1 MSTANPAK
9 PMHAD
14 PIARIAHYPVTFFAI
29 GMGMMGL
36 TLATRAAE
44 HAFDLPQLASLWVL
58 GLSVMLLCAVAIGY
72 AVKAIAHPAEVKAEW
87 NHPVRIAFFPAIS
100 ISLLLLSAALLEP
113 APQVAHAVWLAGT
126 ALQGVLALSVISAW
140 IGHRPFQ
147 PGQLTPAWFIPAVG
161 NVIVPLAGARLGYT
175 EISWLFFSGGLVFWV
190 VLLTMV
196 VNRLMFH
203 DPLPGRMVPT
213 LMILVA
219 PPAVAFTAWLRL
231 NGDVGPFGHF
241 LLSAAY
247 VFALIVATQ
256 VGRFRAI
263 PFALSWWAL
272 SFPLAALTIASFGYA
287 EAAGSVSHR
296 LIGLSLLAL
305 LGAVVTGLILRTALA
320 IRAGAICLPE

>member
-1 MSTANPAK
+1 MIATTADAT
-9 PMHAD
+9 A
-14 PIARIAHYPVTFFAI
+14 ASRLAHYPISFFAI
-29 GMGMMGL
+29 GMGMFGL

-44 HAFDLPQLASLWVL
+44 TAFGLRHDASFAVL
-58 GLSVMLLCAVAIGY
+58 VVSAAALLVVTLGY
-72 AVKAIAHPAEVKAEW
+72 ALKALRRPAEVAAEW
-87 NHPVRIAFFPAIS
+87 HHPVRIAFFPATS
-100 ISLLLLSAALLEP
+100 ISLLLFATALVEP
-113 APQVAHAVWLAGT
+113 APGVAEAVWIAAT

-147 PGQLTPAWFIPAVG
+147 PTQMSPAWFIPAVG
-161 NVIVPLAGARLGYT
+161 NVIVPIAGARFGYM

-190 VLLTMV
+190 VLLTLV

-231 NGDVGPFGHF
+231 TGEPGLFGHF

-247 VFALIVATQ
+247 VFALVVTTQ
-256 VGRFRAI
+256 VGKFRRM

-272 SFPLAALTIASFGYA
+272 SFPIAALAIASFGYA
-287 EAAGSVSHR
+287 HAAASAPHR
-296 LIGLSLLAL
+296 LIGAALLAL
-305 LGAVVTGLILRTALA
+305 LVAVVAGLIARTLLA
-320 IRAGAICLPE
+320 IRNGAICVPE

>member
-1 MSTANPAK
+1 MSTANPAATTH
-9 PMHAD
+9 PAPD
-14 PIARIAHYPVTFFAI
+14 VRIAHYPVTFFAI

-44 HAFDLPQLASLWVL
+44 HAFDLPKPASAWVL
-58 GLSVMLLCAVAIGY
+58 GLSVLLLCAVAVGY

-87 NHPVRIAFFPAIS
+87 NHPVRIAFFPAVS
-100 ISLLLLSAALLEP
+100 ISLLLLAAALLEP
-113 APQVAHAVWLAGT
+113 MPQVAHWVWLAGT
-126 ALQGVLALSVISAW
+126 LLQGILALSVISAW
-140 IGHRPFQ
+140 IGHRAFQ

-190 VLLTMV
+190 VLLTLV

-203 DPLPGRMVPT
+203 DPLPGKMVPT

-231 NGDVGPFGHF
+231 NDEVGPFGHF
-241 LLSAAY
+241 LLSTAY

-256 VGRFRAI
+256 AGRFRAI

-272 SFPLAALTIASFGYA
+272 SFPLAALSIASFGYA
-287 EAAGSVSHR
+287 EAAGSTAHR
-296 LIGLSLLAL
+296 LIGAGLLAL
-305 LGAVVTGLILRTALA
+305 LVAVVTGLILRTALA
-320 IRAGAICLPE
+320 IRAGTICLPE